1 MSGSIDS
8 NRNISA
14 LALRR
19 TWGVWWAS
27 YWRCILFGGL
37 VGLGLGLAEVAVA
50 LAFFRDRP
58 DSLPLIPEGS
68 ILATAG
74 GAILSAVVTMFA
86 LREALLLD
94 YTTFSF
100 TVLERGSDEPGR
112 IHQALG
118 SGRMLRIWWA
128 AAWPLYL
135 LGFAATELAS
145 RLQLPLELDSLAWQ
159 DGGGWLSA
167 IALFGSMTALSVAC
181 LWRALR
187 KQYRDFRLVTLR
199 PWAAQSES

>member
-1 MSGSIDS
+1 M
-8 NRNISA
+8 
-14 LALRR
+14 
-19 TWGVWWAS
+19 
-27 YWRCILFGGL
+27 
-37 VGLGLGLAEVAVA
+37 
-50 LAFFRDRP
+50 
-58 DSLPLIPEGS
+58 
-68 ILATAG
+68 
-74 GAILSAVVTMFA
+74 SAVVTMFA

-118 SGRMLRIWWA
+118 SSEDAQNLVGGRLAALSSGVCGDRTRIA
-128 AAWPLYL
+128 SP
-135 LGFAATELAS
+135 AT
-145 RLQLPLELDSLAWQ
+145 PELDSLAWQ

-167 IALFGSMTALSVAC
+167 LALFGSMTALSVAC

-187 KQYRDFRLVTLR
+187 KQYRGFRLVTLR